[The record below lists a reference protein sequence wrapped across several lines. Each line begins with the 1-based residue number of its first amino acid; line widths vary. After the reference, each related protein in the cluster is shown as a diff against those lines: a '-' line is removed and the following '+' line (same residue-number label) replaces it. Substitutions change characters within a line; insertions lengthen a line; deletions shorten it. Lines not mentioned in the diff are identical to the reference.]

1 MKLRSTLATVAA
13 VFALAASPASAITYG
28 VADGDGHKNVG
39 ALLGDFGGTLFQ
51 VCSGTLIA
59 SNVFLTASHCTA
71 YLKGQGVSAY
81 VTFDSVLPGSSVPI
95 AGTMHTNPAF
105 FSPGAG
111 NSADVAVVTF
121 GPGVDAIAA
130 CHYCPPANLPTAGL
144 LDQLGAKGGL
154 KDQKFTSVGYG
165 ATERVKT
172 GPGAPVNG
180 DSNFRMVATGTF
192 NALSGNWLR
201 ISQNPATGNGGTCYG
216 DSGGPNFLGA
226 SDVIAGLT
234 VSGDRWCRSTNV
246 TFRLDTSAA
255 RDFLKDWVALP

>member
-1 MKLRSTLATVAA
+1 MRVRT
-13 VFALAASPASAITYG
+13 ALAAATAFVALATTPASAITYG
-28 VADGDGHKNVG
+28 VADRDGHPSVG
-39 ALLGDFGGTLFQ
+39 ALIGKFGDKFFQ

-59 SNVFLTASHCTA
+59 PDVFLTASHCTS
-71 YLKGQGVSAY
+71 YLEEQNALAY
-81 VTFDSVLPGSSVPI
+81 VTFDSTLSPGSTLI
-95 AGTMHTNPAF
+95 GGTMHTNPAF
-105 FSPGAG
+105 FLPGVG
-111 NSADVAVVTF
+111 NTADVAVVTLD
-121 GPGVDAIAA
+121 PSADVLDICECASA
-130 CHYCPPANLPTAGL
+130 HLPTAGL
-144 LDQLGAKGGL
+144 LEGLGAKGGL
-154 KDQKFTSVGYG
+154 KNQKFTSVGYG

-180 DSNFRMVATGTF
+180 DTNLRMVAAGTF
-192 NALSGNWLR
+192 DALSGNWLR

-246 TFRLDTSAA
+246 TFRLDTPAA